1 MKSDEGF
8 IDRAVVAPVEHQD
21 FGTAGDLPRQAD
33 GEAVGIGRSQGKLP
47 VGQAESLLQFLCNKN
62 RILRRQHQR
71 DAAAH
76 LFFHGLHGGEWRMAG
91 HGAGV
96 SQTQIHVAMAIH
108 VIKMCAQG
116 LADKGWESARPLAH
130 PVHGHARQ
138 QRLSGTLEERLG
150 LRAVVQEALLLALHE
165 RGYLDVINGSHAIWV
180 RVYNG
185 SGTRHS
191 LRLCIVHSSQ
201 TSP

>member
-1 MKSDEGF
+1 DAGYFTVSEGVFERWQIVEFDHLGCDRWIDGRADVAAPRAGGAIRMKSDEGF

-33 GEAVGIGRSQGKLP
+33 GEAAGIGSR
-47 VGQAESLLQFLCNKN
+47 
-62 RILRRQHQR
+62 
-71 DAAAH
+71 
-76 LFFHGLHGGEWRMAG
+76 
-91 HGAGV
+91 
-96 SQTQIHVAMAIH
+96 
-108 VIKMCAQG
+108 
-116 LADKGWESARPLAH
+116 ADKGWESARPLAH

-138 QRLSGTLEERLG
+138 QRLSRTLEERLG
-150 LRAVVQEALLLALHE
+150 LRAVVQEALLLAQHE

-191 LRLCIVHSSQ
+191 LEVHSSQ

>member
-1 MKSDEGF
+1 MHDADIGHHGLGQDAGYFTVSEGVFERWQIVEFDHLGCDRWIDGRADVAAPRAGGAIRMKSDEGF

-76 LFFHGLHGGEWRMAG
+76 LFFHGLHGGERRMAG

-96 SQTQIHVAMAIH
+96 SQA
-108 VIKMCAQG
+108 
-116 LADKGWESARPLAH
+116 
-130 PVHGHARQ
+130 
-138 QRLSGTLEERLG
+138 
-150 LRAVVQEALLLALHE
+150 
-165 RGYLDVINGSHAIWV
+165 
-180 RVYNG
+180 
-185 SGTRHS
+185 
-191 LRLCIVHSSQ
+191 
-201 TSP
+201 